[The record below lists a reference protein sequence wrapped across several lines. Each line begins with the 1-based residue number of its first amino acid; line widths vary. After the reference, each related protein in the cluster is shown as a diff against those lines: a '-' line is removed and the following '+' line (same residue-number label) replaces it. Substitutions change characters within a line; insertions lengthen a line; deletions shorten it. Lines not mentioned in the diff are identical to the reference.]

1 MLRQEVQT
9 ADSRVLRP
17 AAGQKH
23 WFTPA
28 MPRDNPATTVATCAG
43 CATSWR
49 GIGRAHCRACHA
61 TFDDEALFD
70 AHRLTGSCVPPH
82 HLDLVAVDKVWCR
95 LLAG

>member
-70 AHRLTGSCVPPH
+70 AHRLTRK
-82 HLDLVAVDKVWCR
+82 LRTAVGNVWCR
-95 LLAG
+95 PLAG